1 MNTEKIIAL
10 INAPQN
16 ILSLDV
22 TNLDSL
28 LLKHPYFQSGQLL
41 LAKGLL
47 NTDSIRYNQQ
57 LKKAAAYSL
66 DRKKL
71 FSLITLNKISKTEAA
86 VIKEVQPE
94 SIEEKL
100 ELGKPLAFNE
110 SENHSF
116 SEWLTLLNVKKIE
129 RKENQNEVSLIDNF
143 LEKEVKISKPK
154 KEAFFNPIDVAK
166 ESLIENDDLVTPTL
180 AKVYLEQGHCEKA
193 ISAYEKLILKY
204 PEKSTF
210 FAAQIKLI
218 SKLNNK

>member
-129 RKENQNEVSLIDNF
+129 RKEDQKEVSLIDNF
-143 LEKEVKISKPK
+143 LEKEVKISRPK

-180 AKVYLEQGHCEKA
+180 AKVYLEQGHYEKA

>member
-28 LLKHPYFQSGQLL
+28 ILKHPYFQSGQLL

-71 FSLITLNKISKTEAA
+71 FSLITLNKISKTEAI
-86 VIKEVQPE
+86 VIKELQAE

-116 SEWLTLLNVKKIE
+116 SEWLTLLNVKTIE

-143 LEKEVKISKPK
+143 LEKEVKISRPK

-180 AKVYLEQGHCEKA
+180 AKVYLEQGHYEKA
-193 ISAYEKLILKY
+193 ISAYEKLI
-204 PEKSTF
+204 
-210 FAAQIKLI
+210 
-218 SKLNNK
+218 

>member
-10 INAPQN
+10 INAPEN

-71 FSLITLNKISKTEAA
+71 FSLITLNKISKTEAT
-86 VIKEVQPE
+86 VIKELQAE

-100 ELGKPLAFNE
+100 ALGKPLAFNE

-143 LEKEVKISKPK
+143 LEKEVKISRPK

-180 AKVYLEQGHCEKA
+180 AKVYLEQGHYEKA

>member
-28 LLKHPYFQSGQLL
+28 LLKHPYFQSGHLL

-57 LKKAAAYSL
+57 LKKAAAYSF

-71 FSLITLNKISKTEAA
+71 FSLITLNKISKTKAT
-86 VIKEVQPE
+86 VIKELQAE

-129 RKENQNEVSLIDNF
+129 RKEDQKEVSLIDNF
-143 LEKEVKISKPK
+143 LEKEVKISRPK

-180 AKVYLEQGHCEKA
+180 AKVYLEQGHYEKA
-193 ISAYEKLILKY
+193 IYAYEKLILKY

>member
-10 INAPQN
+10 INAPEN

-28 LLKHPYFQSGQLL
+28 LLKHPYFQSGHLL

-57 LKKAAAYSL
+57 LKKAAAYSF

-71 FSLITLNKISKTEAA
+71 FSLITLNKISKTEAI
-86 VIKEVQPE
+86 VIEELEPE

-129 RKENQNEVSLIDNF
+129 RKEDQKEVSLIDNF
-143 LEKEVKISKPK
+143 LQKEVKISRPK

-180 AKVYLEQGHCEKA
+180 AKVYLEQGHYEKA

>member
-28 LLKHPYFQSGQLL
+28 ILKHPYFQSGQLL

-71 FSLITLNKISKTEAA
+71 FSLITLNKISKTEAI
-86 VIKEVQPE
+86 VIKELQAE

-116 SEWLTLLNVKKIE
+116 SEWLTLLNVKTIE

-180 AKVYLEQGHCEKA
+180 AKVYLEQGHYEKA

>member
-71 FSLITLNKISKTEAA
+71 FSLITLNKISKTEAI
-86 VIKEVQPE
+86 VIKELQAE

-129 RKENQNEVSLIDNF
+129 RKEDQKEVSLIDNF
-143 LEKEVKISKPK
+143 LEKEVKISRPK

-180 AKVYLEQGHCEKA
+180 AMVYLEQGHYEKA

-204 PEKSTF
+204 PKKSTF

>member
-10 INAPQN
+10 INAPEN

-71 FSLITLNKISKTEAA
+71 FSLITLNKISKTEAT
-86 VIKEVQPE
+86 VIKELQAE

-100 ELGKPLAFNE
+100 ALGKPLAFNE

-129 RKENQNEVSLIDNF
+129 RKEDQKEVSLIDNF
-143 LEKEVKISKPK
+143 LEKEVKIKRPK

-180 AKVYLEQGHCEKA
+180 AKVYLEQGHYEKA

>member
-71 FSLITLNKISKTEAA
+71 FSLITLNKISKTEAI
-86 VIKEVQPE
+86 VIKELEPE

-143 LEKEVKISKPK
+143 LEKEVKISRPK

-180 AKVYLEQGHCEKA
+180 AKVYLEQGHYEKA

>member
-28 LLKHPYFQSGQLL
+28 ILKHPYFQSGQLL

-71 FSLITLNKISKTEAA
+71 FSLITLNKISKTEAT
-86 VIKEVQPE
+86 VIEELEPE

-143 LEKEVKISKPK
+143 LEKEVKISRPK

-180 AKVYLEQGHCEKA
+180 AKVYLEQGHYEKA

>member
-57 LKKAAAYSL
+57 LKKAAAYSF

-71 FSLITLNKISKTEAA
+71 FSLITLNKISKTKAT
-86 VIKEVQPE
+86 VIKELQAE

-129 RKENQNEVSLIDNF
+129 RKEDQKEVSLIDNF
-143 LEKEVKISKPK
+143 LEKEVKISRPK

-180 AKVYLEQGHCEKA
+180 AKVYLEQGHYEKA

>member
-71 FSLITLNKISKTEAA
+71 FSLITLNKISKTEAI
-86 VIKEVQPE
+86 VIKELQAE

-129 RKENQNEVSLIDNF
+129 RKEDQKEVSLIDNF
-143 LEKEVKISKPK
+143 LEKEVKISRPK

-180 AKVYLEQGHCEKA
+180 AKVYLEQGHYEKA

>member
-71 FSLITLNKISKTEAA
+71 FSLITLNKISKTEAI
-86 VIKEVQPE
+86 VIKELQAE

-129 RKENQNEVSLIDNF
+129 RKEDQKEVSLIDNF
-143 LEKEVKISKPK
+143 LQKEVKISRPK

-180 AKVYLEQGHCEKA
+180 AKVYLEQGHYEKA

>member
-28 LLKHPYFQSGQLL
+28 LLKHPYFQSGHLL

-71 FSLITLNKISKTEAA
+71 FSLITLNKISKTEAI
-86 VIKEVQPE
+86 VIEELEAE

-143 LEKEVKISKPK
+143 LEKEVKIKRPK

-180 AKVYLEQGHCEKA
+180 AKVYLEQGHYEKA

>member
-28 LLKHPYFQSGQLL
+28 LLKHPYFQSGHLL

-71 FSLITLNKISKTEAA
+71 FSLITLNKISKTEAI

-129 RKENQNEVSLIDNF
+129 RKEDQKEVSLIDNF
-143 LEKEVKISKPK
+143 LEKEVKISRPK

-180 AKVYLEQGHCEKA
+180 AKVYLEQGHYEKA

>member
-71 FSLITLNKISKTEAA
+71 FSLITLNKISKTEAI
-86 VIKEVQPE
+86 VIEELEPE

-180 AKVYLEQGHCEKA
+180 AKVYLEQGHYEKA
-193 ISAYEKLILKY
+193 IYAYEKLILKY

>member
-129 RKENQNEVSLIDNF
+129 RKEDQKEVSLIDNF

-180 AKVYLEQGHCEKA
+180 AKVYLEQGHYEKA

>member
-71 FSLITLNKISKTEAA
+71 FSLITLNKISKTEAI
-86 VIKEVQPE
+86 VIKELQAE

-180 AKVYLEQGHCEKA
+180 AKVYLEQGHYEKA

>member
-28 LLKHPYFQSGQLL
+28 LLKHPYFQSGHLL

-71 FSLITLNKISKTEAA
+71 FSLITLNKISKTEAI
-86 VIKEVQPE
+86 VIEELEPE

-143 LEKEVKISKPK
+143 LEKEVKISRPK

-180 AKVYLEQGHCEKA
+180 AKVYLEQGHYEKA

>member
-1 MNTEKIIAL
+1 MKTEKIIAL

-71 FSLITLNKISKTEAA
+71 FSLITLNKISKTEAI
-86 VIKEVQPE
+86 VIKELQAE

-180 AKVYLEQGHCEKA
+180 AKVYLEQGHYEKA

>member
-71 FSLITLNKISKTEAA
+71 FSLITLNKISKTEAI
-86 VIKEVQPE
+86 VIKELEPE

-129 RKENQNEVSLIDNF
+129 RKEDQKEVSLIDNF
-143 LEKEVKISKPK
+143 LEKEVKISRPK

-180 AKVYLEQGHCEKA
+180 AKVYLEQGHYEKA

>member
-71 FSLITLNKISKTEAA
+71 FSLITLNKISKTEAT
-86 VIKEVQPE
+86 VIEELEPE

-143 LEKEVKISKPK
+143 LEKEVKISRPK

-180 AKVYLEQGHCEKA
+180 AKVYLEQGHYEKA